1 MDLCDQL
8 QILEANHGGR
18 VSGPKGVSMEFAE
31 ALFYVIG
38 FFLIWGGVTALFW
51 GFDNFIIKP
60 IFKRTLIK
68 PEFWQ

>member
-1 MDLCDQL
+1 
-8 QILEANHGGR
+8 
-18 VSGPKGVSMEFAE
+18 MEFAE